1 MGLGFCILSFGAGIV
16 LGVFDKRAEIITKR
30 KTGDGTHTH
39 THTRTHTHTH
49 THTHTLTHT
58 HTHTRTHTHTHLY
71 TLNKKIIVRNVRLFS
86 GEKISIRDVKDFPLR
101 LWMIFIVCV
110 TYYVTVFPFIALAVI
125 FLMEKYGY
133 DAKEANLINSLVKL
147 KMSSKSQCTYEH
159 LF

>member
-39 THTRTHTHTH
+39 TCTHTCTH
-49 THTHTLTHT
+49 
-58 HTHTRTHTHTHLY
+58 
-71 TLNKKIIVRNVRLFS
+71 KKSIVRNVRLFA
-86 GEKISIRDVKDFPLR
+86 GEKISMRDVKDFPLR

-147 KMSSKSQCTYEH
+147 KMSSKSQYTYER